1 MKQAVQKPETM
12 VFIKPAA
19 KICYRSDSNLCA
31 EWNTYCHSRD
41 KQKHEN
47 MNADYF
53 WLLMGAF
60 LIIAI
65 ILQVSND
72 RRRHSKRRQRHRD

>member
-19 KICYRSDSNLCA
+19 KICCRSDSNLCA
-31 EWNTYCHSRD
+31 EWNTYCHTRGEQT
-41 KQKHEN
+41 KKN

-65 ILQVSND
+65 ILQISND
-72 RRRHSKRRQRHRD
+72 RHRRSKRRHRH